1 MTSRATSGVEP
12 RVFPPTRWSLVLAA
26 AQPGSP
32 AAEEA
37 LDTLCRAYWFP
48 LYAFVRRSGRAPE
61 DAQDL
66 TQEFFRRL
74 LEKQWLRAADPAKG
88 RLRTFLLTALQ
99 HFLAKEWRFA
109 AAQRRGGGAV
119 PVPLDTSVAESRY
132 AAQGA
137 ALPAEETFDRQWALA
152 LLEKAFQRLR
162 GEFAQLG
169 KASDFQ
175 VLKPC
180 LMAARG
186 AVDYAE
192 VADRLHTN
200 EGAARVAVHRL
211 RKRFRE
217 VYREE
222 ISHTLAEGANL
233 DEELRHLAAALARP
247 G

>member
-32 AAEEA
+32 SAEEA
-37 LDTLCRAYWFP
+37 LESLCRSYWFP
-48 LYAFVRRSGRAPE
+48 LYAFVRRSGRSPQ

-88 RLRTFLLTALQ
+88 KLRTFLLTALQ
-99 HFLAKEWRFA
+99 HFLAKEWRSA
-109 AAQRRGGGAV
+109 SAQRRGGGYV
-119 PVPLDTSVAESRY
+119 PVPLDTSLAESRF
-132 AAQGA
+132 AAHVA
-137 ALPAEETFDRQWALA
+137 ALPAEETFDRQWALT
-152 LLEKAFQRLR
+152 LLDRTFQRLR
-162 GEFAQLG
+162 GEFEQLG
-169 KASDFQ
+169 KTGDFE

-186 AVDYAE
+186 AVDYAD
-192 VADRLHTN
+192 VAGRLRTN

-217 VYREE
+217 VYRQE
-222 ISHTLAEGANL
+222 ISHTLAEEANL
-233 DEELRHLAAALARP
+233 DDELRHLAAALARP